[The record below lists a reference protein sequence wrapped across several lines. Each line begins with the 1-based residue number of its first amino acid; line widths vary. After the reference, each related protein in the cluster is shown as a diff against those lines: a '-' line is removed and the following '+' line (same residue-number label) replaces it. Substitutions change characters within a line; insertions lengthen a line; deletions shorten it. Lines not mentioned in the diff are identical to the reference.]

1 MFLFKKKNGYYYV
14 VYDDENKKRKFL
26 STKTKYK
33 SEANEFFSNIREEI
47 KRRQKKEIF
56 PISLEQFRFKML
68 KRLELT
74 HSAKTCKCYHTSFKY
89 LISYF
94 GNVQLNEISKSKIQD
109 YLESRIKETS
119 IYAARKDLINLKAAL
134 NIAVEDKNILIN
146 PCKGIKQFKI
156 PEKQPLFMSRTEYDT
171 LCNTI
176 DDKDFKEFVIIAA
189 NTGMRLMELL
199 TLRWEQINLVD
210 RIIFLNNMEH
220 ITKSKR
226 IRSIPMNDA
235 VYNILTNRFQAHR
248 DFQVFDYI
256 TNSTDSKISHKFKQY
271 VLTSKINPKYHFHTL
286 RHTFASW
293 LIQSGVNIYLVSKLL
308 GHANIKT
315 TEIYAHLRQ
324 EDLQKAI
331 NIL

>member
-26 STKTKYK
+26 STKSKYK

-47 KRRQKKEIF
+47 KLRKKQEV
-56 PISLEQFRFKML
+56 ISINLEQFRFKIL
-68 KRLELT
+68 KRCELT
-74 HSAKTCKCYHTSFKY
+74 HSNKTCKCYHTSFKY
-89 LISYF
+89 LIKYF
-94 GNVQLNEISKSKIQD
+94 GNVQLNEISRTKMQD

-134 NIAVEDKNILIN
+134 NIAVEDKHILIN

-156 PEKQPLFMSRTEYDT
+156 PEKQPLFMSRAEYET

-210 RIIFLNNMEH
+210 RIIFLNNIEH

-226 IRSIPMNDA
+226 IRSIPMNDL
-235 VYNILTNRFQAHR
+235 VYNILKVKFQVHT
-248 DFQVFDYI
+248 DFHVFDYL
-256 TNSTDSKISHKFKQY
+256 TTSTDCKVSHNFKQY
-271 VLTSKINPKYHFHTL
+271 VLKANLNPKYHFHTL

-324 EDLQKAI
+324 EDLQKAV

>member
-14 VYDDENKKRKFL
+14 VYNDENRKRRFL

-33 SEANEFFSNIREEI
+33 REANEFFSNIREEI
-47 KRRQKKEIF
+47 KRRQKQEIIS
-56 PISLEQFRFKML
+56 ISLEQFRFKTL
-68 KRLELT
+68 KRCELT
-74 HSAKTCKCYHTSFKY
+74 HSAKSCKCYRTSFNYFLK
-89 LISYF
+89 YF
-94 GNVQLNEISKSKIQD
+94 GNLQLNEISKSKMQD
-109 YLESRIKETS
+109 YLESRFKETS
-119 IYAARKDLINLKAAL
+119 IYAARKDLINLKAAF
-134 NIAVEDKNILIN
+134 NIAVEDKHILIN

-156 PEKQPLFMSRTEYDT
+156 PEKQPLFISKAEYET

-176 DDKDFKEFVIIAA
+176 DDKEFKDFVIIAA
-189 NTGMRLMELL
+189 NTGMRLMELF
-199 TLRWEQINLVD
+199 TLRWEQVNLVD
-210 RIIFLNNMEH
+210 RIILLDNHEH

-226 IRSIPMNDA
+226 IRSIPMNDT
-235 VYNILTNRFQAHR
+235 VYDVLKNRFQAHS
-248 DFQVFDYI
+248 DFIVFNYF
-256 TNSTDSKISHKFKQY
+256 TTSTDSKISHKFKMY
-271 VLTSKINPKYHFHTL
+271 VLKAGINPKYHFHTL

-324 EDLQKAI
+324 EDLQRAV